1 MLGTGKSAFDGPH
14 DTEGNPSRT
23 AEELR
28 EEFEQRLRNANRDR
42 KQLETEFDVATDRW
56 RSERR
61 RLHEEIDSL
70 RTTTEEA
77 QTRANS
83 TKDIEDRLGETQR
96 YNRQLEIKCEEQA
109 RELEF
114 RENRSKSKIEDLEGR
129 IVELIDRS
137 GNELRIKQG
146 LEEQMETELEARR
159 RSLKV
164 EFGREMRSNED
175 RWQGERRRLTV
186 EIERLKKKL
195 AVRKPV
201 PPPSFIDK
209 LFSRGDH

>member
-1 MLGTGKSAFDGPH
+1 MSLQIGGAVNGDDCMKNLTAFV
-14 DTEGNPSRT
+14 
-23 AEELR
+23 
-28 EEFEQRLRNANRDR
+28 Q
-42 KQLETEFDVATDRW
+42 
-56 RSERR
+56 RR
-61 RLHEEIDSL
+61 RRHKRERTVPRISRIVWARHSATTGSL
-70 RTTTEEA
+70 KSSAR
-77 QTRANS
+77 R
-83 TKDIEDRLGETQR
+83 
-96 YNRQLEIKCEEQA
+96 QA